1 MTARQLEVSVNDQLV
16 GNISEENDLW
26 RFEYSQRW
34 IESQQ
39 GFDLSPALPRAAGLH
54 MDGASNR
61 PVQWYFDN
69 LLPEENLRQVLAKEA
84 QLNSEDIFGLL
95 AYFGSESAGSLV
107 LRDPGKANRPE
118 YGLRLLLKEKLNQ
131 RIINL
136 PNISLTKDAPKRMS
150 LAGAQHKM
158 LIVFKNGQLY
168 EPLSGT
174 PSTHILKPN
183 HKGAD
188 YPASVMNEFFTMRLA
203 QKVGLDVPNVYR
215 IYTPEPVYI
224 VERFDRILPKNQ
236 DPDDVQRRHVID
248 ACQLLNKA
256 RTFKYT
262 AAHLE
267 TLAHAIEYCRSKAA
281 ARMQLFRWVL
291 FNVLV
296 GNGDNHLKN
305 ISFIVDSN
313 GINVAPAYDLLSTAV
328 YETRAFANER
338 ANWPNTHLAFSI
350 GEAKTFADVNKD
362 HILLVAK
369 SLGVMESTAKRE
381 LVRMLGS
388 LPKETDK
395 LIDEIT
401 RESEKDIVS
410 CPDPTAARTY
420 IGVELRVLKTI
431 KHIVLPEMC
440 RQLT

>member
-16 GNISEENDLW
+16 GYISEENDLW
-26 RFEYSQRW
+26 RFEYSPRW
-34 IESQQ
+34 IEAQQ

-54 MDGASNR
+54 IDGASTR

-84 QLNSEDIFGLL
+84 QLSSEDVFGLL
-95 AYFGSESAGSLV
+95 AYFGLESAGSLV
-107 LRDPGKANRPE
+107 LRDPGQNNRPE
-118 YGLRLLLKEKLNQ
+118 HGLRPLLKEELNQ

-158 LIVFKNGQLY
+158 LVVFKDDQLY
-168 EPLSGT
+168 EPLPGT

-183 HKGAD
+183 HKDAD

-203 QKVGLDVPNVYR
+203 RKLGLDVPNVYR

-224 VERFDRILPKNQ
+224 VERFDRILPINQ
-236 DPDDVQRRHVID
+236 DPDAVQRRHVID

-267 TLAHAIEYCRSKAA
+267 TLAQTIEYCRSKAA
-281 ARMQLFRWVL
+281 ARVQLFRWVL
-291 FNVLV
+291 FNLLV

-305 ISFIVDSN
+305 ISFIVDSG

-328 YETRAFANER
+328 YETRALANER
-338 ANWPNTHLAFSI
+338 ANWPNTHLAFSL
-350 GEAKTFADVNKD
+350 GEAKTFADVKRD
-362 HILLVAK
+362 HIFLAAK
-369 SLGVMESTAKRE
+369 SLGLTENTAKRE
-381 LVRMLGS
+381 LDHMLRS
-388 LPKETDK
+388 LPEEADR

-401 RESEKDIVS
+401 HGSEKDIVS
-410 CPDPTAARTY
+410 CPNPATARNY
-420 IGVELRVLKTI
+420 IGGELRMLKTI